1 MENYAAIEHSKYNQ
15 VCIVDWRGGHGP
27 GELPRGSGIKV
38 VNHQLVKFVFSKKQY
53 PKKKKDFCLKVV
65 NRIGADT

>member
-27 GELPRGSGIKV
+27 GELPRCSGIKA

-53 PKKKKDFCLKVV
+53 QKKKKRLLFKSSKQDWC
-65 NRIGADT
+65 